1 MARDKKISLLLEGE
15 ERFKGEGKCQGC
27 VFRYNIYPILND
39 YLLFSVWGLSIYLH
53 YFLAE

>member
-1 MARDKKISLLLEGE
+1 MKKDKV
-15 ERFKGEGKCQGC
+15 KGEGKCQGC